1 MMTDDRGGL
10 AKALGDTIGA
20 GREIVS
26 VRRLLHQSSELIDNI
41 AELTDKRAKLNPLP
55 GSLRKRHMRCGK
67 RSCRCRTGA
76 LHGPYYYFEPSRQH
90 GKWRYVSSERLV
102 EVKKGIADWKKQ
114 QEIDEMLRRFT
125 VALDETAEAISKAGM
140 VDACYPGGAAC

>member
-1 MMTDDRGGL
+1 
-10 AKALGDTIGA
+10 
-20 GREIVS
+20 
-26 VRRLLHQSSELIDNI
+26 LLHQSSELIDNI

-114 QEIDEMLRRFT
+114 QEIDEMLQTCASR
-125 VALDETAEAISKAGM
+125 LDAVLKTLQQEVELL
-140 VDACYPGGAAC
+140 VQPVE

>member
-10 AKALGDTIGA
+10 ANALGDTIGA
-20 GREIVS
+20 GGEIAS

-41 AELTDKRAKLNPLP
+41 AALTDKRAALNPLP

-67 RSCRCRTGA
+67 RGCRCKTGA

-90 GKWRYVSSERLV
+90 GKWRYVPKERLS
-102 EVKKGIADWKKQ
+102 EVRQGIGDWKKQ
-114 QEIDEMLRRFT
+114 REIDGMLQACAAQLDA
-125 VALDETAEAISKAGM
+125 ALKALRQEVELLAQPAE
-140 VDACYPGGAAC
+140 

>member
-1 MMTDDRGGL
+1 MENRADSEVDRV
-10 AKALGDTIGA
+10 K
-20 GREIVS
+20 
-26 VRRLLHQSSELIDNI
+26 RLLLESRELIEHI
-41 AELTDKRAKLNPLP
+41 STLTDERAKLKPLP

-90 GKWRYVSSERLV
+90 GKWRYVSRERLV

-114 QEIDEMLRRFT
+114 QEIDEMLQTSAARLDVVLKALQLEIASNIGSTRR
-125 VALDETAEAISKAGM
+125 A
-140 VDACYPGGAAC
+140 VD

>member
-114 QEIDEMLRRFT
+114 QEIDEMLQTCASR
-125 VALDETAEAISKAGM
+125 M
-140 VDACYPGGAAC
+140 DAVLKTLPREVELLVQPAQ

>member
-1 MMTDDRGGL
+1 MMTDDRGGF

-114 QEIDEMLRRFT
+114 QEIDEMLQTCASR
-125 VALDETAEAISKAGM
+125 LDAVLKTLQREVELLVQPAQ
-140 VDACYPGGAAC
+140 